1 MFSFDTRQF
10 MDEEEE
16 TTSKSLAPL
25 ADDLK
30 ATLLDIAYRLESS
43 LDVLVVDCGPIR
55 ARFGEIQD
63 QIPEDL
69 ADIISQAV
77 FLERYRFKLEK
88 ARQRIADWRE
98 RKDLEATIKANRLS
112 INEHKAKLDEMIAGP
127 SSTQA
132 NIDRLKARKA

>member
-43 LDVLVVDCGPIR
+43 LDVRALDGPIR

-88 ARQRIADWRE
+88 AR
-98 RKDLEATIKANRLS
+98 
-112 INEHKAKLDEMIAGP
+112 
-127 SSTQA
+127 
-132 NIDRLKARKA
+132 

>member
-88 ARQRIADWRE
+88 AR
-98 RKDLEATIKANRLS
+98 
-112 INEHKAKLDEMIAGP
+112 
-127 SSTQA
+127 
-132 NIDRLKARKA
+132 